1 MTRPTPTEHDLHAYV
16 DGRLDADAR
25 AWVSAWLQAHP
36 DTAVRVAGWKRD
48 AEALRAACA
57 GPQPV
62 ESTALV
68 TPAAVRRRLRQRRRT
83 IAGVAASCVLALG
96 LGTALG
102 WQLRERQ
109 LASQRVPMADAV
121 AAYRL
126 FADADADAG
135 ADQGMALDVRRRS
148 ELEPWLRAHFGRAG
162 VVPDLRAQGYTLRG
176 GQLLSTPEGAAAML
190 VYSDA
195 DGARIGLYLRPRS
208 GPMPTGERRDG
219 RLLAQY
225 WAEGQ
230 TAFALVGPATQTR
243 MRTIAPLLRAPG

>member
-1 MTRPTPTEHDLHAYV
+1 MSSTPPPDEHALHAYV
-16 DGRLDADAR
+16 DGRLAPAQR
-25 AWVSAWLQAHP
+25 AAVAAWLQAHP
-36 DTAVRVAGWKRD
+36 AQAARVAGWKRD
-48 AEALRAACA
+48 AEALRAAHA
-57 GPQPV
+57 GPEP
-62 ESTALV
+62 EMAAMALM
-68 TPAAVRRRLRQRRRT
+68 PAAIRRGLQQRRR
-83 IAGVAASCVLALG
+83 IISAMAASCVLALG
-96 LGTALG
+96 LGTGLG
-102 WQLRERQ
+102 WQMRESR

-126 FADADADAG
+126 FADADAHHG
-135 ADQGMALDVRRRS
+135 VALDVQRRA
-148 ELEPWLRAHFGRAG
+148 ELEPWLRTHFGSAG

-176 GQLLSTPEGAAAML
+176 GKLLSTPEGAAAML

-225 WAEGQ
+225 WANGD

-243 MRTIAPLLRAPG
+243 MRTITPLLRNQG